1 MKQFVQARLQRYWDI
16 RAAGNFAFGGTGSGL
31 LMAAAVGR
39 MAGMDT
45 RIAIFA
51 GLLFVGIGLFCV
63 WLEIG
68 KPWRSINVFFHPQT
82 SWMTREAVAALFL
95 FMAGAGAMWVDAR
108 LVYAAAI
115 LALLFLYC
123 QARILFASRGIPA
136 WSQKEIVPLI
146 LIAGVTE
153 GAALWALMGSQSTHL
168 AGVLMVLAIL
178 REVAREFYR
187 RALVARKAPVG
198 TLVWLHSRE
207 EKILMAIRLTAIVM
221 LGASSLGVSS
231 DGLLHVAA
239 LLTLLTGWAIKVGIV
254 VRAAFQRGFI
264 IEHTPARGRGPTE
277 VVVPS

>member
-31 LMAAAVGR
+31 LMAAAIGR

-123 QARILFASRGIPA
+123 QARILLASRGIPA
-136 WSQKEIVPLI
+136 WSRKEIVPLI

-153 GAALWALMGSQSTHL
+153 GAALWALTGGEATHL

-198 TLVWLHSRE
+198 TLAWLHSRE

-239 LLTLLTGWAIKVGIV
+239 LLTLLNGWAIKVGIV